1 MLTRFDKRL
10 LLIISVVLL
19 ILFTLVTLRIWAAIM
34 LRYNTHEQA
43 ILNVR
48 IIKATPTQAS
58 YDIQLPGILRAWH
71 EAPIYARANG
81 YIKNWYVDIGD
92 RVTAGQVLADIETP
106 ELDAQLHQVKA
117 QLRAALANDKIAQLT
132 AARWKN
138 LVKSDWVSKQTTDE
152 KIDSAKATA
161 AFVLAARAE
170 HQRLKQLVAFE
181 QVVAPF
187 SGIITERNIDIGTLI
202 NAGFS
207 PQAKP
212 LFQLVQNSPL
222 RLYVNIPQ
230 NDASHIT
237 PNMSIDLTLME
248 YPGQVFKATLLN
260 TAQAIAPKTGTL
272 LAEFLVNNKKGRLL
286 PGSYTQTHLLLP
298 AQIHSFRLPVNA
310 LLFRAQGLQVATLD
324 KHNKVV
330 LKSVTIHH
338 DLGREV
344 EINSGITANDR
355 IIINPND
362 SITTGEQVRV
372 KKSN

>member
-1 MLTRFDKRL
+1 MPKRFNKPL
-10 LLIISVVLL
+10 LLTISIFLL
-19 ILFTLVTLRIWAAIM
+19 ILLTVITLRIWAAIM

-43 ILNVR
+43 LRNVR
-48 IIKATPTQAS
+48 IINATPTQAN
-58 YDIQLPGILRAWH
+58 YDIQLPGVLRAWH

-81 YIKNWYVDIGD
+81 YIKNWYVDIGE

-117 QLRAALANDKIAQLT
+117 QFHAALANDKIAQLT
-132 AARWKN
+132 AKRWSN
-138 LVKSDWVSKQTTDE
+138 LVKSDWVSKQTADE
-152 KIDSAKATA
+152 KADAAKATA
-161 AFVLAARAE
+161 AFVIAARADY
-170 HQRLKQLVAFE
+170 QRLKALVAFE
-181 QVVAPF
+181 QVIAPF
-187 SGIITERNIDIGTLI
+187 SGTITERNIDIGTLI
-202 NAGFS
+202 KAGFN

-212 LFQLVQNSPL
+212 LFQLVQNNPL

-237 PNMSIDLTLME
+237 PIMSINLTLME

-272 LAEFLVNNKKGRLL
+272 LAQFLVNNKKGRLL
-286 PGSYTQTHLLLP
+286 PGSYTQTHLQL
-298 AQIHSFRLPVNA
+298 ADQSNSFRLPVNA
-310 LLFRAQGLQVATLD
+310 LLFRAEGLQVATLD

-362 SITTGEQVRV
+362 SITTGERVRP
-372 KKSN
+372 SF

>member
-1 MLTRFDKRL
+1 M
-10 LLIISVVLL
+10 
-19 ILFTLVTLRIWAAIM
+19 
-34 LRYNTHEQA
+34 
-43 ILNVR
+43 
-48 IIKATPTQAS
+48 
-58 YDIQLPGILRAWH
+58 
-71 EAPIYARANG
+71 
-81 YIKNWYVDIGD
+81 
-92 RVTAGQVLADIETP
+92 
-106 ELDAQLHQVKA
+106 
-117 QLRAALANDKIAQLT
+117 
-132 AARWKN
+132 
-138 LVKSDWVSKQTTDE
+138 
-152 KIDSAKATA
+152 
-161 AFVLAARAE
+161 LAARAE

-272 LAEFLVNNKKGRLL
+272 LAECLVNNKKGRLL
-286 PGSYTQTHLLLP
+286 PGSYTQTHLKLSKP
-298 AQIHSFRLPVNA
+298 INSFRLPVNA

-344 EINSGITANDR
+344 EINSGITTNDR
-355 IIINPND
+355 IIINPSD
-362 SITTGEQVRV
+362 SIAEGEQVRV
-372 KKSN
+372 K